1 MTTLFCVHIHTKFPQ
16 GGGNVRLSK
25 PVESRGSM
33 SRIIQGFTG
42 PSPPAVPGLSTTS
55 SGKGK
60 ASPGRS
66 HIRQLATLVDR
77 LRGRYCQVDGVWLAY
92 ELRVG
97 CHRDQNSSG
106 NGWQR
111 ARVGD

>member
-16 GGGNVRLSK
+16 GGGYVRLSK

-33 SRIIQGFTG
+33 SRSLV
-42 PSPPAVPGLSTTS
+42 PPPAVPRLSTTS
-55 SGKGK
+55 SKKERRVLGDRTY
-60 ASPGRS
+60 ASS
-66 HIRQLATLVDR
+66 QLVDR

-97 CHRDQNSSG
+97 CHRDQNSCG

-111 ARVGD
+111 ARAGD